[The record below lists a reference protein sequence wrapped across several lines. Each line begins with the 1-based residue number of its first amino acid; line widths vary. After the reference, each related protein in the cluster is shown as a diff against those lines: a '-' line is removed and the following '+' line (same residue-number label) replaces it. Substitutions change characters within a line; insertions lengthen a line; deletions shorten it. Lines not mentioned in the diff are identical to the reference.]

1 MRNDFTLF
9 KRVYPNGTKVFF
21 YYAYDKDGGLI
32 PDKKSRLPS
41 ANSPRGSGSV
51 ARSM

>member
-21 YYAYDKDGGLI
+21 NYAYDKDGVSKGLLTT
-32 PDKKSRLPS
+32 KCVNRS
-41 ANSPRGSGSV
+41 SPIR
-51 ARSM
+51 R